1 MISSYLLSLREGIE
15 AALLIGI
22 VLGGLRKV
30 NRTHLSPI
38 VWRGIISAVAI
49 SFIIALALFRLGAS
63 LVGDFEK
70 IYEGITMLFAAGI
83 LTWMIFWMHNRSRT
97 LGYELESE
105 VRRAV
110 LDSGKKALFVLA
122 FVAVLREGIELAI
135 FLTAASMTSSA
146 QTTILGVI
154 LGLGTASILGWLL
167 FKTTIKLDLRKFF
180 LVTGTLLILFAAG
193 LVAHGVHEFIELG
206 WIPPIVDPLWDMNFI
221 LDEKSTIGLLLKAIF
236 GYNSKPSLSEVIA
249 YVAYFV
255 AILFGLRWSAQR
267 EFSPQKIPNIG

>member
-1 MISSYLLSLREGIE
+1 MFSSYLLSLREGIE

-49 SFIIALALFRLGAS
+49 SFIIALALNRLGAS

-97 LGYELESE
+97 LGHELESE

-110 LDSGKKALFVLA
+110 LDSGKKALFILA
-122 FVAVLREGIELAI
+122 FVAVLREGVELAI

-146 QTTILGVI
+146 QETFIGVV
-154 LGLGTASILGWLL
+154 LGLGTAIILGWSL
-167 FKTTIKLDLRKFF
+167 FASTIKLDLRRFF
-180 LVTGTLLILFAAG
+180 LVTGSLLILFAAG
-193 LVAHGVHEFIELG
+193 LVAHGVHEFNELG
-206 WIPPIVDPLWDMNFI
+206 WIPTIIDPLWDMNFI
-221 LDEKSTIGLLLKAIF
+221 LDEKSTIGLFLKAIF
-236 GYNSKPSLSEVIA
+236 GYNGNPALSEVIA

-255 AILFGLRWSAQR
+255 ALLFGLRWSAQR